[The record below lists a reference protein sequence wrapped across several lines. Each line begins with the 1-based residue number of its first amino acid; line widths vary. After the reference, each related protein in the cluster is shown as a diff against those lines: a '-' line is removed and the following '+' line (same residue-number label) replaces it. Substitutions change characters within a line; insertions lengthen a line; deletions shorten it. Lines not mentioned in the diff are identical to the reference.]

1 MNPYEQ
7 AGKAYR
13 ARMSNGLSGIEIVV
27 LLFEGMIKNLQ
38 AARLAYERRDL
49 ESMCVLNQ
57 KTINILMALQTHLDF
72 ENGGEAAQS
81 LDRFYTS
88 VFVHLTKVL
97 EATDIEGEFRY
108 IEGNVSDVYRY
119 WQKLAS
125 RLLAERR
132 SIGEK
137 NRSPVQSDSTIRV

>member
-7 AGKAYR
+7 AGKAYLT
-13 ARMSNGLSGIEIVV
+13 RMSDSVSSLEIVV
-27 LLFEGMIKNLQ
+27 LLYQGMIKNLIGARQ
-38 AARLAYERRDL
+38 AYACGDL
-49 ESMCVLNQ
+49 ETMCTLNQ
-57 KTINILMALQTHLDF
+57 KTVNILMALQTHLDF
-72 ENGGEAAQS
+72 KNGGEAAVA

-108 IEGNVSDVYRY
+108 IEGNVADVYRF

-125 RLLAERR
+125 RQMAERR
-132 SIGEK
+132 PGGDGK
-137 NRSPVQSDSTIRV
+137 PSPMSHDPTMRI